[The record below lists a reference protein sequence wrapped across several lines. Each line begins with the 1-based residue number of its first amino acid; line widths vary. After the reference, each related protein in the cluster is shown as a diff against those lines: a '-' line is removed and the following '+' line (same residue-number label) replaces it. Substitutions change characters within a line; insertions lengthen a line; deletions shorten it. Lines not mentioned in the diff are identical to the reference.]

1 MKKNLFLFPAL
12 VLTAFL
18 CFITA
23 ACSSGYEEK
32 GEVSFT
38 FTGPMINQIMSRGVG
53 SSGLYEGQGSYSGYN
68 YQGASQIENLY
79 AAYAGYTADYEET
92 FTLYVLTDNTY
103 FVVSADLMRDAA
115 SKFTDLEEKYK
126 DNPMGMLS
134 DPDYLAFAQNLYEDA
149 TVSKGTWSQ
158 SGNQISITE
167 KYYYNATSKSLV
179 ETKSP
184 SVIAVI
190 NASAST
196 FTVSSQ
202 AGYTITFS
210 NYNIAQQNDNPYGYD
225 DPYGNDEPYDDP
237 HNQEAVVDVT
247 PKLKVELNVGS
258 KTYEKSV
265 DIVEVEFG
273 ALGKEIGENV
283 SDKDM
288 LYVMLA
294 YSDGKYVIQRY
305 KNNQLLAVLS
315 EGTWKEG
322 SSKTEIIVQEK
333 GKTGTQKYNISESE
347 PFEIETNNKLIE
359 FSEEYVTDDFI
370 NNYKYL
376 PVTVTFSNLKV
387 GSRAKVS
394 AKVTYGGYT
403 FATGE
408 SDSFKIEESSAVNV
422 KMKISAGPS
431 NQGGNNQGG
440 NQGGNDGPVHAR
452 YPINFTISGF
462 PEGASINASGSNTL
476 KARMDLY
483 MVNTSSP
490 AASIIQEF
498 IQANSEKVSDET
510 YLKLFDATSTES
522 SETSIGNATNLG
534 TWGMNYNPVTI
545 SNGKFTDAT
554 SVGSYSFV
562 GASEKKA
569 YIFATILLDDGYY
582 YLALP
587 SAAQEFST
595 SGNNISLTLKKW
607 KIPYELT
614 VMLGEFD
621 AEYPSEET
629 SDYKAGDSVR
639 FTLDNINNEKE
650 VVADKLADVKEKLSK
665 NGYSYNQYLSGYE
678 YWGATYSSIAYFYK
692 LKKASG
698 SGGENQGSEEENH
711 GGEAAYTEF
720 GGDISFDNDAFIIE
734 IDKTEF
740 TPASKVA
747 TFSAKTKD
755 DKFIEDEVR
764 YEFEMYYK
772 GRDVNSAGFEGYSQT
787 ADNKLTIDADILPS
801 GQYQLYVKAH
811 KKMKN
816 EYNDL
821 YSSRYFTI
829 TVSQ

>member
-23 ACSSGYEEK
+23 ACSSGYEAK

-38 FTGPMINQIMSRGVG
+38 FTEPMLRQIVSRAVG
-53 SSGLYEGQGSYSGYN
+53 DSYYEDQDDYTDSGYGFSS
-68 YQGASQIENLY
+68 YGQQTLY
-79 AAYAGYTADYEET
+79 AQFYGFTELTADADYY
-92 FTLYVLTDNTY
+92 TLNVFEDNTY
-103 FVVSADLMRDAA
+103 AVYSMNMLEEVTKKYSFLSNTGDNKDDYSAALELLNDADFMELRKNPQA
-115 SKFTDLEEKYK
+115 IYDSATISKGSWSNSNGKISIKEEKYYDSTSQK
-126 DNPMGMLS
+126 LVDVSNP
-134 DPDYLAFAQNLYEDA
+134 
-149 TVSKGTWSQ
+149 T
-158 SGNQISITE
+158 
-167 KYYYNATSKSLV
+167 
-179 ETKSP
+179 
-184 SVIAVI
+184 VIAEI
-190 NASAST
+190 SEDAST
-196 FTVSSQ
+196 FTVTSK
-202 AGYTITFS
+202 AGYTITF
-210 NYNIAQQNDNPYGYD
+210 YTNPD
-225 DPYGNDEPYDDP
+225 DIDYEGFDFPHGKDEPYGQDEPNGHDEP
-237 HNQEAVVDVT
+237 EAEVSKIPEVT
-247 PKLKVELNVGS
+247 VELTAGS
-258 KTYEKSV
+258 KTYESSFKIKQV
-265 DIVEVEFG
+265 LF
-273 ALGKEIGENV
+273 
-283 SDKDM
+283 
-288 LYVMLA
+288 
-294 YSDGKYVIQRY
+294 DGKKVDFETIELNEENF
-305 KNNQLLAVLS
+305 KKIKFL
-315 EGTWKEG
+315 
-322 SSKTEIIVQEK
+322 
-333 GKTGTQKYNISESE
+333 
-347 PFEIETNNKLIE
+347 PF
-359 FSEEYVTDDFI
+359 
-370 NNYKYL
+370 
-376 PVTVTFSNLKV
+376 TVTFSNLKV
-387 GSRAKVS
+387 GARAKVT
-394 AKVTYGGYT
+394 AKVTLGKDT
-403 FATGE
+403 LASGE
-408 SDSFKIEESSAVNV
+408 SDSFKVEESTSVNM
-422 KMKISAGPS
+422 KMKLSSASS
-431 NQGGNNQGG
+431 NQGGN
-440 NQGGNDGPVHAR
+440 DDPVHVR

-510 YLKLFDATSTES
+510 CLKLFDATSTES

-534 TWGMNYNPVTI
+534 TWGTNYNPVTI

-587 SAAQEFST
+587 SAAQEFNT

-698 SGGENQGSEEENH
+698 GGDENQGSEEENQ
-711 GGEAAYTEF
+711 GVEEENYTEF
-720 GGDISFDNDAFIIE
+720 GGGVSLNNDALIIE
-734 IDKTEF
+734 IDKTVF
-740 TPASKVA
+740 TPSDRGA
-747 TFSAKTKD
+747 TLTAKTQDGKD
-755 DKFIEDEVR
+755 VTEDVSFEYEVLR
-764 YEFEMYYK
+764 K
-772 GRDVNSAGFEGYSQT
+772 GESIVKITCRNNSFNMDVASIQA
-787 ADNKLTIDADILPS
+787 
-801 GQYQLYVKAH
+801 GQYQLYVKAY

-816 EYNDL
+816 DTDDL

-829 TVSQ
+829 TISK